1 MPDTPPISASLRHAD
16 GRSWTVTLDDL
27 VATVVANGRPGRAR
41 TFPTR
46 SDAEHFVREGV
57 RQMAAAGYAAEDDP
71 ALTRARAACDALR
84 TRVGD
89 ADTQVRRRVAS
100 ATFRDRFRWVVK
112 LGDEAS
118 LVTLAD
124 TPTTRD
130 GLVRALVAESSGDD
144 AVWVAFVA
152 GSPLLVPVLRWL
164 RAERAVRDAERS
176 VMPAALHTTWDD
188 RAGVVPTVE
197 TLDGLFA
204 GTGAAERWAEW
215 GTPDRAEPP
224 EQVWAVAAPV
234 VVGRAREAS
243 KGVPGPMQDV
253 FDALAAQAPG

>member
-1 MPDTPPISASLRHAD
+1 MPDTSPISASLRHAD
-16 GRSWTVTLDDL
+16 GRSWTVTLDGL

-46 SDAEHFVREGV
+46 ADAEHFVREGV
-57 RQMAAAGYAAEDDP
+57 RQMAAAGYASEDDP
-71 ALTRARAACDALR
+71 ALAAARGARDALR
-84 TRVGD
+84 TGLGKAD
-89 ADTQVRRRVAS
+89 AQVRRRVAS

-112 LGDEAS
+112 LGDEPS

-124 TPTTRD
+124 TPATRD
-130 GLVRALVAESSGDD
+130 GLVRALVAESSGDE

-164 RAERAVRDAERS
+164 RAERAVRAAERS
-176 VMPAALHTTWDD
+176 VMPAALRTTWDD
-188 RAGVVPTVE
+188 RAAGGPAVD
-197 TLDGLFA
+197 TLDGLFT
-204 GTGAAERWAEW
+204 GTAAAERWAEW
-215 GTPDRAEPP
+215 GTPGRSEPP

-253 FDALAAQAPG
+253 FDALTAQAP